1 MGYAF
6 AFWAISLRNSLDA
19 GPDADT
25 LLIDSLARGLRRF
38 VADKKQR
45 RSKTVLQKDIIRI
58 LNAEVGWVVRD
69 ARQLFPRGTIG
80 VDGESPNSAVVTD
93 NNVLVIRVR
102 GDRERFSFHARSL
115 NW

>member
-45 RSKTVLQKDIIRI
+45 RSKIVLQKDIIRI
-58 LNAEVGWVVRD
+58 LNAEVGWVVAGR
-69 ARQLFPRGTIG
+69 
-80 VDGESPNSAVVTD
+80 SATVPKRHHRCGRR
-93 NNVLVIRVR
+93 I
-102 GDRERFSFHARSL
+102 SK
-115 NW
+115 